1 MAEDEI
7 ASALAL
13 YCNFNED
20 WSEVAHAESNENA
33 KRVHE
38 VMVTSGDLAFVRY
51 IDGTMGWEPLASVGL
66 GDAQD
71 NDWKAS
77 TAEAFE
83 QRIVAVS
90 APLVNCPRKA
100 SGTLCMETIA
110 NGTVLFPG
118 LFGRKELMETYM
130 CAQSCLVEGWGTVRR
145 RSVGFPE
152 KGELTPAQSHIRVS
166 AQYLERAPS
175 AWESLSAEQSAQQ
188 IGTCLTQ
195 FYRRLLQSSA
205 I

>member
-1 MAEDEI
+1 
-7 ASALAL
+7 
-13 YCNFNED
+13 
-20 WSEVAHAESNENA
+20 
-33 KRVHE
+33 
-38 VMVTSGDLAFVRY
+38 MVTSGDLAFVRY

-118 LFGRKELMETYM
+118 LLAEKSSWKRI
-130 CAQSCLVEGWGTVRR
+130 CARRAVWLKDGEPFVEEAWAFLRR
-145 RSVGFPE
+145 GS
-152 KGELTPAQSHIRVS
+152 LLPAQSHIRVS

-175 AWESLSAEQSAQQ
+175 AWNLSAEQSAQQ